1 MRLASCILLVV
12 ILISFFSPLATSYAE
27 EGKAMESTN
36 VVLTPGDQMI
46 LRAIDKINDRID
58 KINDRIDKINGR
70 FDKINGRFD
79 NINDRIDNLWITM
92 LGGFLGVMAFIGG
105 IVFWDR
111 RTFLRYAREECR
123 IEIADDRQK
132 LEAVLA
138 AMRKLGNQFPEVR
151 EVLKGFGLL

>member
-58 KINDRIDKINGR
+58 KIN
-70 FDKINGRFD
+70 GRFD

-111 RTFLRYAREECR
+111 RTFLRYSREECR

>member
-46 LRAIDKINDRID
+46 LRAIDKINDRI
-58 KINDRIDKINGR
+58 
-70 FDKINGRFD
+70 DKINGRFD

>member
-1 MRLASCILLVV
+1 M
-12 ILISFFSPLATSYAE
+12 ATSYAE

-58 KINDRIDKINGR
+58 KINGRFDKINGR

-111 RTFLRYAREECR
+111 RTFLR
-123 IEIADDRQK
+123 
-132 LEAVLA
+132 
-138 AMRKLGNQFPEVR
+138 
-151 EVLKGFGLL
+151 

>member
-46 LRAIDKINDRID
+46 LRAIDK
-58 KINDRIDKINGR
+58 
-70 FDKINGRFD
+70 
-79 NINDRIDNLWITM
+79 INDRIDNLWITM

>member
-1 MRLASCILLVV
+1 
-12 ILISFFSPLATSYAE
+12 
-27 EGKAMESTN
+27 MESTN

-46 LRAIDKINDRID
+46 LRAIDN
-58 KINDRIDKINGR
+58 INGR
-70 FDKINGRFD
+70 FDDINERF
-79 NINDRIDNLWITM
+79 DNLWITM

-138 AMRKLGNQFPEVR
+138 AMKKLGNQFPEVR

>member
-12 ILISFFSPLATSYAE
+12 ILLSFFSPLAASYAE
-27 EGKAMESTN
+27 EDKTIESTN
-36 VVLTPGDQMI
+36 IVLTPGDQMI
-46 LRAIDKINDRID
+46 LRAIDKINGRIDRI
-58 KINDRIDKINGR
+58 NERFDRINERFDRINGR
-70 FDKINGRFD
+70 FDKINERF
-79 NINDRIDNLWITM
+79 DNLWITM

-111 RTFLRYAREECR
+111 RTFLRYAREDCR

-138 AMRKLGNQFPEVR
+138 SVRKLGSQFPEVR